1 MLFVAERVVFFHSL
15 IFIGARDHE
24 NNTHVNG
31 RVEGVPE
38 CGWSASDSCISRMLH
53 AFSVYGHVRVRCRV
67 TKFHLEVSTN
77 RLSRSVL
84 DGR

>member
-1 MLFVAERVVFFHSL
+1 V
-15 IFIGARDHE
+15 RDHE

-31 RVEGVPE
+31 HIEGVPGY
-38 CGWSASDSCISRMLH
+38 GWSNDCISRMLH

-77 RLSRSVL
+77 HLSRSVL
-84 DGR
+84 AGR